1 MRPTHL
7 VAIAI
12 ATYLL
17 FLVTRFPAQFAYVFL
32 QDRLPGLTLGELD
45 GTVWQGTARSVV
57 YNGIYAGSLDW
68 NTRPLRMLLGE
79 LNSAIRLQG
88 PIDSNA
94 DIGYSL
100 TDILTI
106 RNATVKARLAD
117 FGQFLPQL
125 SIIAMEGDLSAR
137 IESLELQEEN
147 LLDIR
152 GSVAIDNL
160 FAGGLRLGDFTA
172 EMSTDDDGIRK
183 LVFASVG
190 NDGLDV
196 QGELLLNQQEQI
208 VLDLLVRNPE
218 HLGELA
224 GLFRRFSSE
233 EPDGNR
239 FRWTG
244 ESSDLKKYL

>member
-1 MRPTHL
+1 
-7 VAIAI
+7 
-12 ATYLL
+12 
-17 FLVTRFPAQFAYVFL
+17 
-32 QDRLPGLTLGELD
+32 
-45 GTVWQGTARSVV
+45 
-57 YNGIYAGSLDW
+57 
-68 NTRPLRMLLGE
+68 
-79 LNSAIRLQG
+79 
-88 PIDSNA
+88 
-94 DIGYSL
+94 
-100 TDILTI
+100 
-106 RNATVKARLAD
+106 
-117 FGQFLPQL
+117 
-125 SIIAMEGDLSAR
+125 MEGDLSAR

-160 FAGGLRLGDFTA
+160 FAGSLRLGDFTA